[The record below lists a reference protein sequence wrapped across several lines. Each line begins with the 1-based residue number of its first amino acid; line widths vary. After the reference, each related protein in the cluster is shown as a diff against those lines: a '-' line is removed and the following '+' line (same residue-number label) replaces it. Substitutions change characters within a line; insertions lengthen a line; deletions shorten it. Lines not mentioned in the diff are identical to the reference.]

1 MKRKKSKL
9 DAFECE
15 IEQWDHDRV
24 TLEEMRRRL
33 AERGVTVSV
42 GRLSLFLAALR
53 QRRITERLLPSIAIG
68 ARMCREIEQAFA
80 ENPAPSLATLV
91 EFQKRLILELQVRGA
106 NDPELLKTAN
116 DALRVAIA
124 AIKAEHE
131 RAALALEREK
141 FQRATAEAVLR
152 AARDHRIQEI
162 AASDAPAAEKI
173 ERVGRALFGDLWSDT
188 APQPAQKL
196 A

>member
-9 DAFECE
+9 DAFEAE

-53 QRRITERLLPSIAIG
+53 QRRLTERLLPSIATG

-116 DALRVAIA
+116 DALRVAIS

-152 AARDHRIQEI
+152 AARDQRIQEI

-173 ERVGRALFGDLWSDT
+173 ERVGRALFGDLWSDA
-188 APQPAQKL
+188 APQAAQK
-196 A
+196 AA